1 MKTAENSLANPS
13 ALAGSPEA
21 PCSAYWPIWKH
32 MSDNHGLTLL
42 DSECED
48 ILQVADQMLMKRMD
62 ASVERIGRNM
72 RLIDTRLR
80 LMTETLQR
88 IATSGRNSTR
98 DRRNARA
105 TLRFLDSLTKDTPND
120 PSSAT
125 QPRGPVSGQDVLER
139 TEDVA
144 RGSAEAR
151 G

>member
-1 MKTAENSLANPS
+1 MTDKETLESHEP
-13 ALAGSPEA
+13 LAGQA
-21 PCSAYWPIWKH
+21 LGAATCSSYWELWKH

-48 ILQVADQMLMKRMD
+48 IIQISDQMLMKRMD

-98 DRRNARA
+98 DRRNAQT
-105 TLRFLDSLTKDTPND
+105 TLRFLDSLMTDTPNEKQ
-120 PSSAT
+120 S
-125 QPRGPVSGQDVLER
+125 V
-139 TEDVA
+139 
-144 RGSAEAR
+144 
-151 G
+151 